1 MSLANAGWQMPTFV
15 ERLSHVREVYMN
27 HESLLLQHQVL
38 AVAFVTLPDFTILH
52 KSLQTP
58 EAQSR
63 LVLVVLA
70 LRQRPYCH
78 HQLRLEHRQR
88 RRRGR
93 LILTDHAWVGRL
105 VQHKISALRLTR
117 DLRGPN
123 GILER
128 LSRDCVLRPVWWYAI
143 RFDSCTSSYGMR
155 QHVV

>member
-1 MSLANAGWQMPTFV
+1 
-15 ERLSHVREVYMN
+15 MN

-52 KSLQTP
+52 KSLRTP
-58 EAQSR
+58 EVQSLLVPVGLVR
-63 LVLVVLA
+63 L
-70 LRQRPYCH
+70 RPHYCH

-105 VQHKISALRLTR
+105 VQHKISALRQAR